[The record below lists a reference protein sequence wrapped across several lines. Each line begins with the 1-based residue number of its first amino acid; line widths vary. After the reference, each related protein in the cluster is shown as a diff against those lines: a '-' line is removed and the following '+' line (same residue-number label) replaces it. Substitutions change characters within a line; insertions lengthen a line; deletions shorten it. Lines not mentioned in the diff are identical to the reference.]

1 MHITLAGRRFPI
13 VERFDTCEHS
23 QYNRDVRVEF
33 PCKLDAVAVEEGK
46 RMAINV
52 TDEIKRRVDLVEL
65 VSRYT
70 PLKRAG
76 SVYKGLCPFHS
87 ERTPSFVVFPH
98 TGTWHCFGACGI
110 GGDVFSFVMRKENLT
125 FREAVELLAAQVGV
139 DLTATGGETRNEQR
153 TRLYE
158 INEAAAAFFQHALA
172 HHPLA
177 EKARAYLKSRG
188 VDETTAQAFR
198 LGYALPGWS
207 GLRDHLLGRG
217 FALELLLEAG
227 LVKRNEERQ
236 SIYDAFRD
244 RVMFPICDRQGRV
257 IGFGGRAFDESG
269 PKYLNT
275 SETPIFHKSHVVYGL
290 DRAHRTIRE
299 QNRVIIV
306 EGYMDVIAAHQHGY
320 TNVVACM
327 GTALTSEQLQQL
339 QRYTNNFVLALDAD
353 AAGQRATVRGLNQ
366 ARQSLARVHKPVVT
380 PGGKV
385 QLQERLG
392 ANLFITTLPEGRDPD
407 EVIRQDAR
415 LWEQIVAEAKPLVDF
430 YFDVV
435 ARQTDL
441 STALGKGQAVT
452 ELAPLIAE
460 LHDEIEQQHYIQRL
474 SRLVQI
480 DETIIASRVQASART
495 MQALAGNQRS
505 GSALA
510 PAPMQLPAK
519 PAPPVKR
526 EETPGRY
533 DTEDH
538 LLANLLADVDLVLW
552 LAQVTEQYQ
561 LAPLQPQDWQRIE
574 NQEIFR
580 ALKQF
585 LNSDEPWDIELFQD
599 MLDAQFHGRLA
610 QLLAYAAMLPERDP
624 NTVREDVVK
633 GLLRMRIDRL
643 RTETKRIKYLQDELQ
658 QSGDLEGVRSFES
671 VMNGYLR
678 ELAHLQR
685 QNVRI
690 PQELFRKTSRREGV
704 KLITV

>member
-1 MHITLAGRRFPI
+1 
-13 VERFDTCEHS
+13 
-23 QYNRDVRVEF
+23 
-33 PCKLDAVAVEEGK
+33 
-46 RMAINV
+46 MASNV
-52 TDEIKRRVDLVEL
+52 TDSNVADEVKQRVDLVEL
-65 VSRYT
+65 ISRYT
-70 PLKRAG
+70 SLKRAG

-98 TGTWHCFGACGI
+98 TGTWHCFGACGA
-110 GGDVFSFVMRKENLT
+110 GGDAFSFVMRKENLT
-125 FREAVELLAAQVGV
+125 FREALELLAAQVGV
-139 DLTATGGETRNEQR
+139 DLKVAGGDARNEQR
-153 TRLYE
+153 TLLYE
-158 INEAAAAFFQHALA
+158 VNELAAAFFQHALA
-172 HHPLA
+172 HHPMA
-177 EKARAYLKSRG
+177 EKARRYLKSRG

-198 LGYALPGWS
+198 LGYALPAWS
-207 GLRDHLLGRG
+207 GLRDHLLERG
-217 FALELLLEAG
+217 FSLDLLLEAG
-227 LVKRNEERQ
+227 LIKRNEERQ
-236 SIYDAFRD
+236 STYDAFRD

-257 IGFGGRAFDESG
+257 IGFGGRAFEENA

-290 DRAHRTIRE
+290 DRAHRAIRE

-339 QRYTNNFVLALDAD
+339 QRYTSNFVLALDAD
-353 AAGQRATVRGLNQ
+353 AAGQQATVRGLNQ

-441 STALGKGQAVT
+441 STALGKGQAVA
-452 ELAPLIAE
+452 ELTPLIAE

-474 SRLVQI
+474 SRMVQI
-480 DETIIASRVQASART
+480 DESIIASRVQASART
-495 MQALAGNQRS
+495 MRALAGNPRPPAAQNANPTQPS
-505 GSALA
+505 
-510 PAPMQLPAK
+510 PAPSPSERRAEK
-519 PAPPVKR
+519 PGP
-526 EETPGRY
+526 Y

-538 LLANLLADVDLVLW
+538 VLANLLADVDLVLW

-561 LAPLQPQDWQRIE
+561 LAPLQPQDWQRVE

-580 ALKQF
+580 ALKRF

-599 MLDAQFHGRLA
+599 MLDPQLHGRFA
-610 QLLAYAAMLPERDP
+610 KLLAYAAMLPARDP
-624 NTVREDVVK
+624 NVVREDVVK

-643 RTETKRIKYLQDELQ
+643 RAEAKRIKYLQDELQ

-685 QNVRI
+685 QSVRI
-690 PQELFRKTSRREGV
+690 PQELFRKTGQREGV
-704 KLITV
+704 KLVTV

>member
-1 MHITLAGRRFPI
+1 
-13 VERFDTCEHS
+13 
-23 QYNRDVRVEF
+23 
-33 PCKLDAVAVEEGK
+33 
-46 RMAINV
+46 MASSVTDFNV
-52 TDEIKRRVDLVEL
+52 TDTIKQRVDLVEL

-70 PLKRAG
+70 SLKRAG

-98 TGTWHCFGACGI
+98 TGTWHCFGACGV

-125 FREAVELLAAQVGV
+125 FREALELLAAQVGV
-139 DLTATGGETRNEQR
+139 DLKVSGSEARSEQR
-153 TRLYE
+153 TLLYE
-158 INEAAAAFFQHALA
+158 VNELAAGFFQHALA
-172 HHPLA
+172 HHPMG
-177 EKARAYLKSRG
+177 EKARLYLKSRG

-207 GLRDHLLGRG
+207 GLRDHLLEHGVS
-217 FALELLLEAG
+217 LELLLDAG

-236 SIYDAFRD
+236 STYDAFRD
-244 RVMFPICDRQGRV
+244 RLIFPICDRQGRV
-257 IGFGGRAFDESG
+257 IGFGGRAFENG
-269 PKYLNT
+269 APKYLNT

-290 DRAHRTIRE
+290 DRAHRAIRE

-320 TNVVACM
+320 TNIVACM

-353 AAGQRATVRGLNQ
+353 AAGQQATVRGLNQ
-366 ARQSLARVHKPVVT
+366 ARQSLARVSKPVVT
-380 PGGKV
+380 PDGKV

-415 LWEQIVAEAKPLVDF
+415 LWEQLVAEAKPLVDF

-435 ARQTDL
+435 ARQADL
-441 STALGKGQAVT
+441 STALGKGQAVA
-452 ELAPLIAE
+452 ELTPLIAE

-474 SRLVQI
+474 SRMVQI

-495 MQALAGNQRS
+495 MRALAGNQRPGPAQNANPMQTS
-505 GSALA
+505 
-510 PAPMQLPAK
+510 PAPSSSERRAAK
-519 PAPPVKR
+519 PGP
-526 EETPGRY
+526 Y

-538 LLANLLADVDLVLW
+538 VLAHLLADVEIVLW
-552 LAQVTEQYQ
+552 LAQVTEQYH
-561 LAPLQPQDWQRIE
+561 LAPVQPQDWRHVE

-580 ALKQF
+580 ALKRF

-599 MLDAQFHGRLA
+599 TLDPQLHGRFA
-610 QLLAYAAMLPERDP
+610 QLLAYAAMLPAREP
-624 NTVREDVVK
+624 NLVREDVVK

-643 RTETKRIKYLQDELQ
+643 RAETKRIKYLQDELQ
-658 QSGDLEGVRSFES
+658 QNGDLEGVRSFEA

-685 QNVRI
+685 QHARI
-690 PQELFRKTSRREGV
+690 PQELFRRTGQREGA
-704 KLITV
+704 KLVTM